1 MTSSVKAVA
10 REPSEG
16 KRGLRSLF
24 KRSYLAIPYGLF
36 LAMFVVF
43 PLFLI
48 VYYAFTDKSGG
59 FTFANFIEFF
69 TTTSYISNVL
79 ISIGIAC
86 VTTAVCLLIAYPVA
100 YILSRFKSARSYIL
114 VLLFVMP
121 MWINFVLRA
130 LSLRELLDLLGLLG
144 KTNFLNTV
152 IGMVYDFLPFMI
164 LPLYT
169 TLIKMD
175 RSLEE
180 ASADLGANGV
190 VIAEPVA
197 GLLSPALSAEFSGPY
212 VKQIVDAVQ
221 DDSFL
226 VIYHNCGN
234 STIQMIDSILETGSA
249 AYHFGNAIDMAEM
262 MTHIPA
268 GTVAM
273 GNVDPAGEFRN
284 GTPESIRAATLGRM
298 LQVSQLCDLLR
309 LRYPAALPLGKHRRV
324 FRRRG

>member
-190 VIAEPVA
+190 TTFFKITLPLSVPGIVSGAMMVFLPSMSCYVITDTSATEKFR
-197 GLLSPALSAEFSGPY
+197 LSAS
-212 VKQIVDAVQ
+212 
-221 DDSFL
+221 
-226 VIYHNCGN
+226 
-234 STIQMIDSILETGSA
+234 
-249 AYHFGNAIDMAEM
+249 
-262 MTHIPA
+262 
-268 GTVAM
+268 
-273 GNVDPAGEFRN
+273 
-284 GTPESIRAATLGRM
+284 
-298 LQVSQLCDLLR
+298 
-309 LRYPAALPLGKHRRV
+309 
-324 FRRRG
+324 

>member
-190 VIAEPVA
+190 TTFFKITLPLSVPGIVSGAMMVFLPSMSCYVITDT
-197 GLLSPALSAEFSGPY
+197 F
-212 VKQIVDAVQ
+212 
-221 DDSFL
+221 
-226 VIYHNCGN
+226 GN
-234 STIQMIDSILETGSA
+234 GKIPLIGKLIESMFGTAANWNMGSA
-249 AYHFGNAIDMAEM
+249 LAIVMLLIMFITMLVSGGFKGDKTISRGNA
-262 MTHIPA
+262 
-268 GTVAM
+268 
-273 GNVDPAGEFRN
+273 
-284 GTPESIRAATLGRM
+284 L
-298 LQVSQLCDLLR
+298 
-309 LRYPAALPLGKHRRV
+309 
-324 FRRRG
+324 

>member
-114 VLLFVMP
+114 VLLFVIP

-190 VIAEPVA
+190 TTAAFGARHRQRGDDGVSPVH
-197 GLLSPALSAEFSGPY
+197 E
-212 VKQIVDAVQ
+212 
-221 DDSFL
+221 
-226 VIYHNCGN
+226 
-234 STIQMIDSILETGSA
+234 
-249 AYHFGNAIDMAEM
+249 
-262 MTHIPA
+262 
-268 GTVAM
+268 
-273 GNVDPAGEFRN
+273 
-284 GTPESIRAATLGRM
+284 
-298 LQVSQLCDLLR
+298 LLR
-309 LRYPAALPLGKHRRV
+309 NHRYFRQRQNSAYRQADRIDVRHGGELEHGLGARHRHAAHHVYHHARFGRLQGR
-324 FRRRG
+324 

>member
-79 ISIGIAC
+79 ISIGNAC

-164 LPLYT
+164 LPIYT
-169 TLIKMD
+169 ILSKMQPQLI
-175 RSLEE
+175 E
-180 ASADLGANGV
+180 AAEDLGANPARVLTRV
-190 VIAEPVA
+190 VLPCSKATVA
-197 GLLSPALSAEFSGPY
+197 VILLFY
-212 VKQIVDAVQ
+212 AVGIWNSWFNSMIYLQ
-221 DDSFL
+221 DRKLYPLQLFL
-226 VIYHNCGN
+226 REILVQ
-234 STIQMIDSILETGSA
+234 STDLEGSA
-249 AYHFGNAIDMAEM
+249 DIQSGIGINYIKELLQYCTIIIATVPILIVYPFVQKYFVKGVM
-262 MTHIPA
+262 M
-268 GTVAM
+268 GSLK
-273 GNVDPAGEFRN
+273 GE
-284 GTPESIRAATLGRM
+284 
-298 LQVSQLCDLLR
+298 
-309 LRYPAALPLGKHRRV
+309 
-324 FRRRG
+324 

>member
-48 VYYAFTDKSGG
+48 VYYAFTDKNGG

-190 VIAEPVA
+190 TTFFKITLPLSVPGIVSGAMMVFLPSMSCYVITDT
-197 GLLSPALSAEFSGPY
+197 F
-212 VKQIVDAVQ
+212 
-221 DDSFL
+221 
-226 VIYHNCGN
+226 GN
-234 STIQMIDSILETGSA
+234 GKIPLIGKLIESMFGTAANWNMGSA
-249 AYHFGNAIDMAEM
+249 LAIVMLLIMFITMLVSGGFKGDKAISRGNA
-262 MTHIPA
+262 
-268 GTVAM
+268 
-273 GNVDPAGEFRN
+273 
-284 GTPESIRAATLGRM
+284 L
-298 LQVSQLCDLLR
+298 
-309 LRYPAALPLGKHRRV
+309 
-324 FRRRG
+324 